1 MEYWNNGMMK
11 MMAYLV
17 LTIDTPTLQYSN
29 TPFSNDWGR
38 RCLNTRRFSMKSKE
52 AGCSLP

>member
-38 RCLNTRRFSMKSKE
+38 
-52 AGCSLP
+52 